1 MIHLTETAA
10 SAMRDAIASA
20 GVQGLRLGVQSGG
33 CAGMK
38 YRMGLVRAAQP
49 DDIVFEQH
57 GVLLFVEPAD
67 EPRLKGMTVDFVTDA
82 GGAGFTFDNP
92 NAQRC
97 GCGKSFC

>member
-10 SAMRDAIASA
+10 SAMRDAISSA
-20 GVQGLRLGVQSGG
+20 GVQGLRLGVQPGG

-38 YRMGLVRAAQP
+38 ISMGLVKTAQP
-49 DDIVFEQH
+49 DDIVVEQH
-57 GVLLFVEPAD
+57 GVLLFVQPAH
-67 EPRLKGMTVDFVTDA
+67 EAQLNGLTVDFVTDA